1 MAWIQLLVDGGIG
14 LILIISGILMN
25 MISNKHNKQCTKSVE
40 GKVISYSFPGE
51 SRMYPIVEYVV
62 DGVTYKT
69 KKKYKGIKSIKA
81 SGIPLPVKSNA
92 YEDEKGYLRIKSGAI
107 SNVRQIAEK
116 LWPMNSKMIIYYNPD
131 NPKISYVDRP
141 IANSFASMMFIIM
154 GTVVIVMSVIVF
166 FLMQL

>member
-1 MAWIQLLVDGGIG
+1 MAWIQLLIDGGIG

-51 SRMYPIVEYVV
+51 SHMYPIAEYAV

-92 YEDEKGYLRIKSGAI
+92 FEDEKDICI
-107 SNVRQIAEK
+107 SNQG
-116 LWPMNSKMIIYYNPD
+116 L
-131 NPKISYVDRP
+131 
-141 IANSFASMMFIIM
+141 
-154 GTVVIVMSVIVF
+154 
-166 FLMQL
+166 L

>member
-40 GKVISYSFPGE
+40 GYVVSYNFPGE
-51 SRMYPIVEYVV
+51 SRVYPIVEYVV
-62 DGVTYKT
+62 DGITYKT

-81 SGIPLPVKSNA
+81 SVIPLPIKSNA
-92 YEDEKGYLRIKSGAI
+92 YEDEKGYLHIKLGAI
-107 SNVRQIAEK
+107 SNVRQMAEK
-116 LWPMNSKMIIYYNPD
+116 LWPINSKMIVYYNPD
-131 NPKISYVDRP
+131 NPKICYVDRP
-141 IANSFASMMFIIM
+141 IHNGFASMMFIIM
-154 GTVVIVMSVIVF
+154 GTAVIVMSIIVF